1 MSDTVDM
8 WRDMHDAEKADR
20 QRRRSQHM
28 AVFIRAGIP
37 HSMSNSTHVIV
48 QPLLG
53 PEYDYWPSTGK
64 FHERGRRNAPYQ
76 EGGVRALLR
85 VLGWSHEDI
94 TKLFEAR
101 DAVPNPIRPSK
112 PAHAAPAADA
122 LRIPYQPH
130 MSAFAI
136 QTYRDAGFVVDNV
149 PEDIQ

>member
-1 MSDTVDM
+1 MGDTVDQ
-8 WRDMHDAEKADR
+8 WRDTRDAEKADR

-37 HSMSNSTHVIV
+37 HSVSNSTHVIV

-64 FHERGRRNAPYQ
+64 FHERGRKNAPYQ

-85 VLGWSHEDI
+85 VLGWSHEEI

-101 DAVPNPIRPSK
+101 GTLPDPVRPR
-112 PAHAAPAADA
+112 PPTAPVADA
-122 LRIPYQPH
+122 PCIPYRPH
-130 MSAFAI
+130 MSAFAVR
-136 QTYRDAGFVVDNV
+136 TYWDAGFIVEGAPD
-149 PEDIQ
+149 EF